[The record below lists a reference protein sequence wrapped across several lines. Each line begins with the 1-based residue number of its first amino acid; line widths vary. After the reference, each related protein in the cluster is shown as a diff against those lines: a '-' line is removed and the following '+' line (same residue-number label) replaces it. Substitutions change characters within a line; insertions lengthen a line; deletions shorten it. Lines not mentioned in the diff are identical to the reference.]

1 MRYSSRQMF
10 LRGIPRLA
18 FKMQRPPKVK
28 NAASTA
34 RKQAGA
40 GIGTPDFYR
49 ISRIAPLPPVIPY
62 KVEIKLS
69 KRHGDNAPTEIAMA
83 HPATRYVIVPLAET
97 DSFEPLEDI
106 PIVTQMLDTQRH
118 GDLESVSFADP
129 FSGEGGEDELSGIED
144 GVIEVDGG
152 VTSSV
157 RSLSSGSASEMN
169 SGMKGLSAADVS
181 YLAHQNRIL
190 MKHI

>member
-1 MRYSSRQMF
+1 MRFWNRQMF
-10 LRGIPRLA
+10 LRGIPSLA
-18 FKMQRPPKVK
+18 FSMRRPPKVK
-28 NAASTA
+28 KAASTA

-62 KVEIKLS
+62 TIEVKLS
-69 KRHGDNAPTEIAMA
+69 KGHGDKAPAEMA
-83 HPATRYVIVPLAET
+83 RPATRYVIVPLEQET
-97 DSFEPLEDI
+97 DSFEPLGDV
-106 PIVTQMLDTQRH
+106 PIATQIMETQMY

-129 FSGEGGEDELSGIED
+129 FSSEGSEDEES
-144 GVIEVDGG
+144 VIEVDGG
-152 VTSSV
+152 VTSSI

-169 SGMKGLSAADVS
+169 SAMNGLSAADVS
-181 YLAHQNRIL
+181 YLAHQNRSL